1 MSAVTSTVTAKPA
14 RARIW
19 HVYLLECGDGTFYCG
34 ITCDL
39 ARRLAQHNGL
49 LPGGARYTRGR
60 RPVRLTG
67 SLACADKSAALRL
80 ERAVKARPR
89 AEKWRLFCDASAN
102 DPTGAP
108 DYAEGAS
115 C

>member
-1 MSAVTSTVTAKPA
+1 MQVLRAPAGATV
-14 RARIW
+14 W
-19 HVYLLECGDGTFYCG
+19 HVYLVECGDGTLYCG

-39 ARRLAQHNGL
+39 VRRVAQHNGL

-60 RPVRLTG
+60 RPVRLTA
-67 SLACADKSAALRL
+67 SLACADKGTALRL

-89 AEKWRLFCDASAN
+89 AEKLRLLCGIAAG
-102 DPTGAP
+102 GAMP
-108 DYAEGAS
+108 

>member
-1 MSAVTSTVTAKPA
+1 MMTPA
-14 RARIW
+14 SFAETLW
-19 HVYLLECGDGTFYCG
+19 YVYLLECRDGTLYCG

-39 ARRLAQHNGL
+39 ERRVAQHNGM

-60 RPVRLTG
+60 RPVRLAAR
-67 SLACADKSAALRL
+67 LACPDRATALRL

-89 AEKWRLFCDASAN
+89 AEKRLFFCAATAEDA
-102 DPTGAP
+102 P
-108 DYAEGAS
+108 

>member
-1 MSAVTSTVTAKPA
+1 MVLSPA
-14 RARIW
+14 RADDPVW

-34 ITCDL
+34 ITRDL
-39 ARRLAQHNGL
+39 ARRVAQHNGL

-60 RPVRLTG
+60 RPVRLTA
-67 SLACADKSAALRL
+67 SLPCPDRAAALRL

-89 AEKWRLFCDASAN
+89 AQKLLMLC
-102 DPTGAP
+102 GAP
-108 DYAEGAS
+108 AGMEEAP

>member
-1 MSAVTSTVTAKPA
+1 MSAPLAATPA
-14 RARIW
+14 GAARSRIW
-19 HVYLLECGDGTFYCG
+19 HVYLLQCADGTLYCG
-34 ITCDL
+34 VTCDL
-39 ARRLAQHNGL
+39 ERRIAQHNGA

-67 SLACADKSAALRL
+67 SLPCPDQGTALRL

-89 AEKWRLFCDASAN
+89 AEKWRLFSGGHPCAEDA
-102 DPTGAP
+102 P
-108 DYAEGAS
+108 